1 MFEIILLVL
10 VVAIFVAFW
19 QLLPYLGIA
28 WITKVVLD
36 FIRGSKRN

>member
-28 WITKVVLD
+28 WIAKIVMD
-36 FIRGSKRN
+36 FFRGAKRN